1 MMNKIAKAP
10 KGDEVRSSIDLFSFS
25 NQPYANIS
33 DDEENL
39 FAKVKK
45 EQRPLKALSSTRE
58 TNHHV

>member
-25 NQPYANIS
+25 NQHANIS

-39 FAKVKK
+39 FVKVKK